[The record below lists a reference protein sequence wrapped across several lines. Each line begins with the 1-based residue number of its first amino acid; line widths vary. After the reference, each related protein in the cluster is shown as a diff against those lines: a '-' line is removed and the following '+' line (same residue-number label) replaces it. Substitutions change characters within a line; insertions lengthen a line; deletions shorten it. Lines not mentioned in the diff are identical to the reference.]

1 MPILQ
6 GVRVFY
12 VCWRYFS
19 AGVLFFGIMAK
30 GFSGIVRS
38 TVSIFCIGYGFYIIA
53 GIIVNCRA
61 NEIDTGD

>member
-1 MPILQ
+1 
-6 GVRVFY
+6 
-12 VCWRYFS
+12 
-19 AGVLFFGIMAK
+19 MAK

-61 NEIDTGD
+61 NEIAQGIKEELKADKQMEWVANKYYTRV

>member
-6 GVRVFY
+6 GGRVFY
-12 VCWRYFS
+12 VCWS
-19 AGVLFFGIMAK
+19 TIFGIMAK

>member
-1 MPILQ
+1 M
-6 GVRVFY
+6 
-12 VCWRYFS
+12 S
-19 AGVLFFGIMAK
+19 AGAISLLEYYFREMAK

-38 TVSIFCIGYGFYIIA
+38 TVSIFCVGYGFYIIA